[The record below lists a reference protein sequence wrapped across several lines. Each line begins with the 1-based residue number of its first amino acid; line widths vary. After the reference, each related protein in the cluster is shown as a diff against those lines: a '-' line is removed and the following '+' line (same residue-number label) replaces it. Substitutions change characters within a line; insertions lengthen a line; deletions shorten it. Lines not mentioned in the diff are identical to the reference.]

1 MGCQSAFSHTVS
13 ISILVLLSTEG
24 LLWSTLR
31 HSYFGYRYPWGTGF
45 ILKDDTEHIMTH
57 HLDIFQTTTHACI
70 SIKMGQSLL
79 LRISFNIWW
88 FLFLLWVLRL
98 IRILTSLTEKALSLI
113 KTFPRNTHWKK
124 LIGFPIW
131 FFQALSVKRFVFFFR
146 NNNETLVL
154 CPWAS

>member
-1 MGCQSAFSHTVS
+1 MRPVMGCQSAFSHTVS

-70 SIKMGQSLL
+70 SIKMGQSLFFKDFIQYL
-79 LRISFNIWW
+79 VVSLPSFLTYLPSFF
-88 FLFLLWVLRL
+88 FLHTQRDKNEVTWLFSSWKYRFKVFIVR
-98 IRILTSLTEKALSLI
+98 KSLI
-113 KTFPRNTHWKK
+113 VSSPMK
-124 LIGFPIW
+124 I
-131 FFQALSVKRFVFFFR
+131 SY
-146 NNNETLVL
+146 
-154 CPWAS
+154 S